1 MSRTAQCKT
10 TGHAPAA
17 RILRRVR
24 EDATDMALL
33 VTATPAD
40 SWRFVEERNHCRLY
54 ELTGDALPSCIST
67 VETFG
72 AGGGGHPSEFYMVRA
87 VTTLDAD
94 VDELLSFFKT
104 SHTDEYQDVA
114 KKLFAKLLESG
125 VTLDKLTCTTPPAS
139 AQDHDG
145 DWRSYTVDDAYAA
158 NWLTL
163 RSLNKLGGVDSCHDF
178 TMMCYQDIFERHPD
192 KSVERLGL
200 RNGRRAVHDV
210 TAAHSLIGVH
220 TFSSMN
226 FSDIPE
232 LPKSSKTERLH
243 FRNSG
248 VVIETTNDPN
258 SVRVSL
264 FLSLMPNKHILKT
277 VAASPRIRAAQ
288 SHGSSLMKKYV
299 KWLQSLAACLGN
311 LTEAEKPGVTIERLT
326 KMEWVESDHCFLC
339 FKTFGTLTLRRCH
352 HCRFCGEAVCSSCS
366 GFIDMSAFEVSYI
379 ERDDIDG
386 GNQHSREEAVETRG
400 CVTCIAEL
408 QMNLSPTTQ
417 KREHF

>member
-1 MSRTAQCKT
+1 MSRSAQC
-10 TGHAPAA
+10 HAPAA

-33 VTATPAD
+33 VTSIPSD
-40 SWRFVEERNHCRLY
+40 SWRFVDGSNNCRLY
-54 ELTGDALPSCIST
+54 ELTGDALPSCITT

-94 VDELLSFFKT
+94 VGELLSFFRT
-104 SHTDEYQDVA
+104 SHTDEYQSVM
-114 KKLFAKLLESG
+114 KKLFGKLLDNG
-125 VTLDKLTCTTPPAS
+125 VTLDKLTCTTPPVS
-139 AQDHDG
+139 IQGQGG
-145 DWRSYTVDDAYAA
+145 DYTVDDAYAA

-178 TMMCYQDIFERHPD
+178 TMMSYQDIFERHPD
-192 KSVERLGL
+192 KSLERLGL
-200 RNGRRAVHDV
+200 CNGRRAVHDV
-210 TAAHSLIGVH
+210 MATRSLIGVH

-248 VVIETTNDPN
+248 VVIETTNDPD

-264 FLSLMPNKHILKT
+264 FLSLMPNKHILKS

-288 SHGSSLMKKYV
+288 THGSSLLKKYV

-311 LTEAEKPGVTIERLT
+311 LTEAERPGVTLERLT

-339 FKTFGTLTLRRCH
+339 LKTFRTLSMRRCH
-352 HCRFCGEAVCSSCS
+352 HCRFCGEAMCSSCS
-366 GFIDMSAFEVSYI
+366 GFIDMSVFDVSYV
-379 ERDDIDG
+379 ERDGIDG
-386 GNQHSREEAVETRG
+386 GSHHSREEAAETRG
-400 CVTCIAEL
+400 CATCIAEL
-408 QMNLSPTTQ
+408 QMNLSPTIA
-417 KREHF
+417 HASFSDDNL